1 MANKPLHILLV
12 EDDAD
17 DAALFGRTLASRG
30 AQMEVAPRLSEAL
43 AKLSNGKRF
52 DVVVTD
58 LGLPDSDGF
67 DTVARLRAQAPHLPL
82 VVLTGRDDDAM
93 ATSSV
98 KEGAEDYLVK
108 GEQGPG
114 LFRTL
119 RNAIERRRSRE
130 EIEQLAQALAA
141 QNEQM
146 MTELETARDVQK
158 ALLPRGLSFVDGRV
172 KIHQRFLP
180 TQAVGGDLYVLIPSA
195 TDETA
200 LVIFDVM
207 GHGVRA
213 ALVASTLR
221 ALVSELPFQPHD
233 PAQLLGHLNR
243 RLRRIFSEQ
252 QLFATAFCVVLKP
265 VTESMRYASAG
276 HPLPW
281 RISPLEQTIEPMP
294 VAVGPPL
301 GLIDEPEYST
311 AARPLDAGERVML
324 FTDGLYEVTDP
335 QGSLLGRKGLEAMV
349 LKHAKERTPAEV
361 FADKLLAD
369 VEAFTG
375 RKTFDDDVCI
385 VLAEVCE

>member
-1 MANKPLHILLV
+1 MPTNPLNVLLV

-17 DAALFGRTLASRG
+17 DAALFGRTLSQRG
-30 AQMEVAPRLSEAL
+30 AKLVVAPRLADAL
-43 AKLSNGKRF
+43 ERLGHDGKF

-67 DTVARLRAQAPHLPL
+67 DTVSRLRARAPHLPL
-82 VVLTGRDDDAM
+82 VVLTGRDDDSLAM
-93 ATSSV
+93 DTV

-108 GEQGPG
+108 GELQVPV

-119 RNAIERRRSRE
+119 RHAIERKRSRE
-130 EIEQLAQALAA
+130 ALEQMALELAR

-146 MTELETARDVQK
+146 FTELETAREVQK

-172 KIHQRFLP
+172 KVHQRYLP
-180 TQAVGGDLYVLIPSA
+180 TNAVGGDLYAMIPSA

-200 LVIFDVM
+200 LVMFDVV

-213 ALVASTLR
+213 ALVASMLR
-221 ALVSELPFQPHD
+221 ALVSELPFEPHD

-243 RLRRIFSEQ
+243 RLRRIFPDQ
-252 QLFATAFCVVLKP
+252 PMFATAFCVVLKP
-265 VTESMRYASAG
+265 VAESMRYACAG
-276 HPLPW
+276 HPIPF
-281 RISPLEQTIEPMP
+281 RMSPLEQQVEAMP

-301 GLIDEPEYST
+301 GLMENPQYST
-311 AARPLDAGERVML
+311 AARPIDAGEQVLL
-324 FTDGLYEVTDP
+324 FTDGLYEVTNP
-335 QGSLLGRKGLEAMV
+335 QGSFLGRKGLEALV
-349 LKHAKERTPAEV
+349 NKHVRTPAEV

-385 VLAEVCE
+385 VLAEVGQ